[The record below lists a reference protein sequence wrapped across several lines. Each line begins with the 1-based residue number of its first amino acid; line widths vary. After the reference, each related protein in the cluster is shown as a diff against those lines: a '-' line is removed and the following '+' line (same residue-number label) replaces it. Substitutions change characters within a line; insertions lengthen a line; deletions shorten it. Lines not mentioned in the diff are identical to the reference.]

1 MSWILWL
8 GILSAA
14 VQAATLDS
22 ICSKSYAQAALPTDN
37 LPPGIKIDPSSLSA
51 ELFTNQTLSS
61 DWFPTSTVD
70 YCNITFAYSHNGIA
84 NDRVHVTYW
93 VPAPDEFKNRYLST
107 GGGGFAINRG
117 TRYAPSGI
125 IAGAVSGQTDGGFG
139 SFTTNFNQVFLLANG
154 TVNWQA
160 VHMHGYQAHRE
171 FALIGKEFARSLYR
185 VPADEK
191 IYSYYQG
198 CSEGGREGWS
208 QVQRYADQFD
218 GVVVGA
224 PAFHYS
230 QQQVN
235 LLFANVVEQT
245 INYFPPTCELDKIM
259 NLTIEACDALDG
271 KTDGVVS
278 RTDLCKLH
286 FDIDDVVGELYS
298 CDAVEAN
305 GGLRNHVVKSDATP
319 AQSGK
324 VTAQAAKLVKTYLD
338 GPHDSNGDRIYLTS
352 QFGSDLTNAYPQFNK
367 DTKSWELALV
377 SLGSE
382 WVARFLNLQ
391 DTAVLSNFDNVTYD
405 DLRDWITLG
414 LQTYSDTL
422 QTNWPDITPFQSAG
436 GKILHLHGESDP
448 GIPAG
453 SSVYYY
459 EAVRKLMYPS
469 LGYNESVSRLDDFYR
484 FFLIPGGAHCSPNPN
499 QPGGGWPQDTLQ
511 TVIDWVE
518 KGEAPQKLNS
528 TGGIEE
534 VCRWPLRPLW
544 SRNGTDF
551 ECTYDQKSLDTWMY
565 KFDAFKVP
573 IF

>member
-8 GILSAA
+8 GALSAI
-14 VQAATLDS
+14 VQAASLDS
-22 ICSKSYAQAALPTDN
+22 ICSKSYAKAALPTGN
-37 LPPGIKIDPSSLSA
+37 LPPGINIDSSSLSA

-84 NDRVHVTYW
+84 NDKVHVSYW
-93 VPAPDEFKNRYLST
+93 IPAPNEFKNRYLST
-107 GGGGFAINRG
+107 GGGGFGINRG
-117 TRYAPSGI
+117 TEYAPSGI

-139 SFTTNFNQVFLLANG
+139 SFATNFNQVFLLANE
-154 TVNWQA
+154 TINWQA
-160 VHMHGYQAHRE
+160 VHMHGYQAHHE
-171 FALIGKEFARSLYR
+171 LALIGKEFSRNLYN
-185 VPADEK
+185 VPQDKK
-191 IYSYYQG
+191 IYSYFQG

-230 QQQVN
+230 QQQIN
-235 LLFANVVEQT
+235 LLFANVIEQT

-259 NLTIEACDALDG
+259 NLTIRACDALDG

-286 FDIDDVVGELYS
+286 FSIDDVVGEPYS

-305 GGLRNHVVKSDATP
+305 GGLRNHLVKSTATP
-319 AQSGK
+319 AQTGK
-324 VTAQAAKLVKTYLD
+324 VTAEAAKLVKTYLD
-338 GPHDSNGDRIYLTS
+338 GPHDSDGRRIYLTS
-352 QFGSDLTNAYPQFNK
+352 QFGSDLTNAYPQYNK

-391 DTAVLSNFDNVTYD
+391 DTSLLSDFDNVTYD
-405 DLRDWITLG
+405 TLRDWITLG
-414 LQTYSDTL
+414 LQKYSDTL
-422 QTNWPDITPFQSAG
+422 QTNWPDIGPFQSAG
-436 GKILHLHGESDP
+436 GKILQLHGESDP

-469 LGYNESVSRLDDFYR
+469 LGYNESVSKLDDFYR
-484 FFLIPGGAHCSPNPN
+484 LFLIPGGDHCGPNSN
-499 QPGGGWPQDTLQ
+499 QPGGGWPQNTLQ

-518 KGEAPQKLNS
+518 NGEAPERLNS

-534 VCRWPLRPLW
+534 VCHWPLRPLW
-544 SRNGTDF
+544 SKNGTAF
-551 ECTYDQKSLDTWMY
+551 ECSYDQKSLDTWMY
-565 KFDAFKVP
+565 EFDAFKVP